1 MDEIDVRDLKKA
13 LVAAG
18 LEVFR
23 VRGDEVHLAERQNVQ
38 LMEAGVRVRG
48 GADPAVTV
56 VARAQ
61 RNDAPNLAADSL
73 FDLVRDHTRALRDH
87 GYDEVAA
94 APREIRSVSDEAL
107 LDVWFEVT
115 LARKVGSIDEA
126 VREARTAIAT
136 ERYIVPPEDQRA

>member
-1 MDEIDVRDLKKA
+1 MDEIDVRDLKRA

-61 RNDAPNLAADSL
+61 RNDAPDLAEDSL
-73 FDLVRDHTRALRDH
+73 FDLVRDHTRSLRDN
-87 GYDEVAA
+87 GYDEVHA

-115 LARKVGSIDEA
+115 LLRRVATIDEA
-126 VREARTAIAT
+126 VREAQTAIAA